1 MICCNRSKVDT
12 VSVQLKFLRSE
23 LLYDIKNYAYIESDL
38 MGAGVQDDKL
48 VLHVKHLLAD
58 IGEKGNVDRVSRILS
73 LVHAEVVEMLYPYTK
88 RELTQEEITDIL
100 EEPAVY
106 AVDMNVPTT
115 MSRTTINYLSKL
127 IHEYMVYRVMA
138 DWTSMTYREVSSI
151 WQAKADGLKED
162 INRAKSHRRTNLLR
176 TSSPY

>member
-1 MICCNRSKVDT
+1 MICCNRSKIDT
-12 VSVQLKFLRSE
+12 VPVQLKFLRSE

-88 RELTQEEITDIL
+88 TGLTHEEITDIL

-151 WQAKADGLKED
+151 WQAKADDLKEE
-162 INRAKSHRRTNLLR
+162 INKKKIHI
-176 TSSPY
+176 SSPLIRKSSPF